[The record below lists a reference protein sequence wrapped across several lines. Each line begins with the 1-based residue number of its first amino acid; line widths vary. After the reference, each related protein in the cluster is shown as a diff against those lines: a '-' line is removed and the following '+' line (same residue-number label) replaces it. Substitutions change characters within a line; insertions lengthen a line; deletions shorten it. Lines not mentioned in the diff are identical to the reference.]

1 MAQQFLTQVEEQ
13 NPEFLRERSLSRD
26 PKATSPWVERSCA
39 SGSLGTKSSGP
50 ASSCSLLWEGLTVTE
65 VTHSSAESTWPHIR
79 CTPGHPRSPH
89 EPSLP
94 AQLAVFYFQ
103 VFLSYT
109 VAGSSFVFGDTL
121 VADVFAFQVNSTLG
135 AKGVGGRCQG
145 CGCGSVGA
153 VQQAAQPGSRCGPR
167 AWEGLSHT
175 PAE

>member
-1 MAQQFLTQVEEQ
+1 MAQQFLTQEPRAPEGAQLEQ
-13 NPEFLRERSLSRD
+13 GPQGHEPWRGAKLCFWLSGDQALWPCLLMQPLLGGSHSDRSHSLFCREYL
-26 PKATSPWVERSCA
+26 V
-39 SGSLGTKSSGP
+39 P
-50 ASSCSLLWEGLTVTE
+50 AAVAPLDTL
-65 VTHSSAESTWPHIR
+65 AAPHQ
-79 CTPGHPRSPH
+79 
-89 EPSLP
+89 PSLP